1 MQDGK
6 NIVIYG
12 GLSESSTYVRKE
24 HFDRILA
31 ERDALQLRLN
41 SVEEKNDRLLEAA
54 RSLVI
59 QVHATYGNTEN
70 HEDCQRELVELEK
83 NS

>member
-1 MQDGK
+1 MIELDDGGF
-6 NIVIYG
+6 VD
-12 GLSESSTYVRKE
+12 SED
-24 HFDRILA
+24 FDRILA
-31 ERDALQLRLN
+31 ERDALQSRLN

-70 HEDCQRELVELEK
+70 HEDCQRELAELEQK
-83 NS
+83 S